1 MMYLVLGGVLA
12 LSQLAQAT
20 TNSKQPVTDP
30 ALTIGSYRIVDTT
43 HLYPKP
49 NFYEQFMDCPNN
61 GGVNQDSSPIGIPN
75 VSPGSAGPIGT
86 DMPAI
91 IPGIGG
97 SIGAGSISA
106 PATGSDSGGVIPMD
120 PVGNDNANN
129 GSNGIGTG
137 IGGIGGIGSIG
148 GIGGIGGGYTPGY
161 GTADPGIT
169 LDKIVNIGFLVWQVV
184 EMGRPNAKLQSYRAH
199 ALPKGITCW
208 TDLENWQIPMSKV
221 FSVEYKNLLGQVV
234 AVYSYRISFVY
245 GGNVNGVGKYIANL
259 TVSPVDMRVSWG
271 FNFSSQVQIPSTF
284 NMGKKND
291 PLAAMQVFVLWSIGN
306 ALKVEQRSSLYYV
319 TGDGRIQK
327 TE

>member
-12 LSQLAQAT
+12 LSQLVQAT
-20 TNSKQPVTDP
+20 TNSKQPTTDP

-49 NFYEQFMDCPNN
+49 NFYEQFMDCSNT

-75 VSPGSAGPIGT
+75 ASTGSTGSTGADLPVIL
-86 DMPAI
+86 
-91 IPGIGG
+91 PGIGG
-97 SIGAGSISA
+97 STGSGSVSSP
-106 PATGSDSGGVIPMD
+106 PAGSDSGGVIPMD

-129 GSNGIGTG
+129 GSSGIGT
-137 IGGIGGIGSIG
+137 
-148 GIGGIGGGYTPGY
+148 YTPGY
-161 GTADPGIT
+161 GTTDPGIT
-169 LDKIVNIGFLVWQVV
+169 LDKIVNIGYLVWQVV

-199 ALPKGITCW
+199 ALPKGIACW
-208 TDLENWQIPMSKV
+208 TDLENWQIPISKV

-259 TVSPVDMRVSWG
+259 TVTPVDMRVSWG

-284 NMGKKND
+284 NMGKKAD

-306 ALKVEQRSSLYYV
+306 SLKVEQRSSLYYV